1 MHRCGFIQPEYCN
14 AHAHLFIIIQ
24 FYNCWLV
31 PIVVNGRNVEYGAF
45 IEHTGYH
52 NACDANFAAAIRL
65 CYILTVGHVPHV
77 QIDLQFSSTI
87 PTNHRF

>member
-45 IEHTGYH
+45 NENTPDTTMRAMPISPLPLGFVT
-52 NACDANFAAAIRL
+52 
-65 CYILTVGHVPHV
+65 
-77 QIDLQFSSTI
+77 FSPSGI
-87 PTNHRF
+87 FLMFK